1 MLFNPV
7 RYVALTLNINFL
19 SVIKIIKQD
28 FWIQPLDQEGERKWF
43 RVLRNPLLD
52 FDYVKN
58 SLPNPTLLYKDCNLE
73 RPGTITHFNQ
83 INNPPAKMGSRKP
96 WLSLT
101 SFCVV
106 FAMLVAVAKSDSA
119 WSSTPVKA
127 SVALQP
133 TPPPTTGAGD
143 GGSAA
148 AEFNPHLFTTPFLL
162 PIIIGLSAL
171 F

>member
-1 MLFNPV
+1 ML
-7 RYVALTLNINFL
+7 RILLT
-19 SVIKIIKQD
+19 
-28 FWIQPLDQEGERKWF
+28 
-43 RVLRNPLLD
+43 
-52 FDYVKN
+52 
-58 SLPNPTLLYKDCNLE
+58 PTLLYKDSNLE

-106 FAMLVAVAKSDSA
+106 FAMLVAVTMSDSS
-119 WSSTPVKA
+119 WSSTPVKD
-127 SVALQP
+127 SVALEP

-143 GGSAA
+143 GGSAT
-148 AEFNPHLFTTPFLL
+148 AESNPHLFTTPFLL

-171 F
+171 FQLLRLRLKTAIKSSFQCFDCNSWVTYFYLGSGCCG